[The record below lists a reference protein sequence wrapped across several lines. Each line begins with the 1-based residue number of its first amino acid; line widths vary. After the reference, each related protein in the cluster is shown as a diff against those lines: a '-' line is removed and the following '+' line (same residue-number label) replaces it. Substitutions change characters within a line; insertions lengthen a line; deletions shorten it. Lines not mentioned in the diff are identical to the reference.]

1 MSHKVIQVDFCNTI
15 IKPPPSRHPMLRLVH
30 KKIKDDAYDD
40 DNDDGNDNDVCD
52 GKFEDKIL

>member
-30 KKIKDDAYDD
+30 NKIKDDAYDD

-52 GKFEDKIL
+52 GKFQR